1 MISIGYST
9 CHWCHVMSRES
20 FDDEATADI
29 LNQKVVS
36 IKVDREEHPEVDSL
50 YMAQAQAFTDHLG
63 WPLTIFATPEGAAFY
78 AQTYLPPEPRAG
90 QPSLLQVV
98 DAVSSAW
105 REKRDEV
112 LQSSR
117 ALVEALADATGAL
130 ENESSNQAFPSV
142 EQLSVIVEALVAQE
156 DTEFGGFGG
165 APKFP
170 TSPALSFLQGEGFA
184 GHELAAECV
193 SRTLSTYAGTDLRDS
208 LEGGF
213 FRYSTMRDF
222 SEPHYERMLYDN
234 AGLLSLYAREGDLD
248 TAAGIVEFLRSTL
261 LVEGGFGS
269 AQDSESIIEGES
281 SEGGYYALDASSRSQ
296 LTPPAVDDKVITG
309 WNGMALSALAH
320 AHLAGVP
327 GDPGALG
334 SSVATMLLEK
344 HVHEEGTL
352 IRLSKGGIPSSAPAT
367 LEDYGGLSLGLL
379 ELGMA
384 LGDARF
390 VGEAF
395 RLLDSLQGREHSL
408 GVDDVM
414 RDNGLSVRPDIQEG
428 ASPSG
433 IAMTA
438 QALLL
443 AATLRG
449 TRTDEERARALVAPH
464 VSQAML
470 TPLGA
475 GGILQ
480 ALSSLARDHREIIVI
495 SDGPTELAE
504 VARRSRV
511 PGTLVLCLSPE
522 QARSFLEV
530 GVELL
535 EGRTEAASPIA
546 YVCHRGACLLPVTTE
561 EALEA
566 QLQQ

>member
-78 AQTYLPPEPRAG
+78 AQTYLPPEPRGG

-98 DAVSSAW
+98 DAVSTAW

-193 SRTLSTYAGTDLRDS
+193 SRTLSTYAGSDLRDS
-208 LEGGF
+208 LDGGF

-234 AGLLSLYAREGDLD
+234 AGLLSLYSREGDLD

-327 GDPGALG
+327 GDLGALG